1 MTLIILLHA
10 LKFSYGSGKENDVQ
24 DEQNDTVIV
33 AYIGQ
38 SVVVKGWQ
46 ILWVTI
52 YISWKTLW
60 YYTLQLVTFDFH
72 LSQS

>member
-10 LKFSYGSGKENDVQ
+10 LKFSYGGGKENDVQ

-52 YISWKTLW
+52 
-60 YYTLQLVTFDFH
+60 F
-72 LSQS
+72 